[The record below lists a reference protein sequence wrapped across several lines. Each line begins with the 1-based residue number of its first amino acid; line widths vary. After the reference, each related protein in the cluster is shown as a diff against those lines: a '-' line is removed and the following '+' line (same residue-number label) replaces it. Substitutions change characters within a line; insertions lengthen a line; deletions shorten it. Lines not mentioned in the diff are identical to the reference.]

1 MLHGR
6 LLRYVDEV
14 ARSGSIRKAAARL
27 NVASSAINRQILALE
42 EEIGSPIFERMPRG
56 LRLTTAGEL
65 LIGHVRQTLKE
76 HDRVRARIESLKGLR
91 RGEVTIVTTS
101 GIAGG
106 FLAGI
111 VSRFVA
117 AHPGF
122 KVRVFTSPRDAAIAA
137 VTSGEADLGLAYN
150 LPHNPRLASFY
161 RANFQLGAIM
171 APGHPLARRVS
182 IRLSDCVQFPLI
194 VADSSMSIR
203 DVIEARAP
211 ADLDI
216 SLAIESNS
224 IGFMKRMAATVPN
237 ISFLNPV
244 DVGEELERGSL
255 VFVPVRELQ
264 GQPQVLSLVHRSRAP
279 LENAAHLLATKICA
293 SLDQGAAAEPAS
305 AEPVSVRKKA
315 AL

>member
-14 ARSGSIRKAAARL
+14 ARSGSIRKAATRL

-65 LIGHVRQTLKE
+65 LISHVRQTLKE

-122 KVRVFTSPRDAAIAA
+122 KVRVFTIPRDATIAA

-150 LPHNPRLASFY
+150 LPHNPRLTSFY

-171 APGHPLARRVS
+171 APAHPLARRVS

-224 IGFMKRMAATVPN
+224 IGFMKRMAASVPN

-244 DVGEELERGSL
+244 DIGEELERGSL

-279 LENAAHLLATKICA
+279 LENAAHLLATEICA
-293 SLDQGAAAEPAS
+293 SLDQGAAAEPVTE
-305 AEPVSVRKKA
+305 EPASVRKKA